1 MLPMDAPRSFTESPI
16 DNGSQPIL
24 RLIPA
29 PPQERPTALGRTL
42 IDTCLASLGNGY
54 TAKRPTACAT
64 QVRPKEVLLPY
75 KSLADGRTFVRAP
88 RLRRGIARKEEAAMN
103 KDQVAGK
110 AKEVTGK
117 VQQAVG
123 EATGSASQQI
133 KGGAKQVEGKVQQGV
148 GDVKDTLKDADRKTR

>member
-1 MLPMDAPRSFTESPI
+1 
-16 DNGSQPIL
+16 
-24 RLIPA
+24 
-29 PPQERPTALGRTL
+29 
-42 IDTCLASLGNGY
+42 
-54 TAKRPTACAT
+54 
-64 QVRPKEVLLPY
+64 
-75 KSLADGRTFVRAP
+75 
-88 RLRRGIARKEEAAMN
+88 MN

-133 KGGAKQVEGKVQQGV
+133 KGGAKQIEGKVQQGV